1 MKAMLTCSL
10 TFVYLFLKHLP
21 SIPGVS
27 PCSRDQ
33 RLLLQYL
40 VELTLGD
47 FSFSKYLPSQIAAAA
62 VCLAMYTIFGTF
74 TNKRQFEQYTEYSVQ
89 DLRPCIAELYAVHK
103 RQWPQPNG
111 SNHPLMALFNKFNRA
126 ERCQVASAVRPMAY
140 FPEEL

>member
-1 MKAMLTCSL
+1 
-10 TFVYLFLKHLP
+10 LKHLP